1 MSNLYDTSRWK
12 TPIDCR
18 LLAFAMLPAASDLK
32 QPHST
37 SDAPLYMSVKLG
49 LIATPRR
56 ARIGSSAQTDMMRE
70 AVRSIKVGRNPATN
84 STNSLK

>member
-18 LLAFAMLPAASDLK
+18 LLAFAMLPVASDLK

-49 LIATPRR
+49 LISTPRR
-56 ARIGSSAQTDMMRE
+56 ARTGSGAQDMMCE
-70 AVRSIKVGRNPATN
+70 AFRSHQACGEATSN